1 LESGFF
7 RWHPIIKI
15 PVVNIGPGV
24 NLMSA
29 KVVEF
34 KTQNLKQK
42 EKERIILSYLNVVKI
57 VAKKIYQKLP
67 SNYELDD
74 LISCGTLGLMDAIEK
89 YDPAKGVKFKTY
101 AEYRIKGQ
109 ILDELR
115 ALDWAS
121 RATRDKIK
129 NFEKVEA
136 ELQVSLGR
144 EVTCGDM
151 CGALELKKS
160 EYFKL
165 LERIR
170 PVQTISINPAVS
182 GEFTSAPVLVDEREV
197 ADPYGNVE
205 KNNVREIIREKI
217 ESLPT
222 NEGKVL
228 SLYYFEEKTMRE
240 ISRELKV
247 TESRVSQL
255 HNSSMERL
263 KKRVVDSELV
273 AA

>member
-1 LESGFF
+1 M
-7 RWHPIIKI
+7 
-15 PVVNIGPGV
+15 N
-24 NLMSA
+24 A

-34 KTQNLKQK
+34 KPQKLKK
-42 EKERIILSYLNVVKI
+42 KDKERIIVSYLETVKI
-57 VAKKIYQKLP
+57 IAKKIYLKLP

-74 LISCGTLGLMDAIEK
+74 LISCGTIGLMDAIEK

-129 NFEKVEA
+129 NFEKVESQ
-136 ELQVSLGR
+136 LQESLGR
-144 EVTCGDM
+144 KVTCGDM
-151 CGALELKKS
+151 CGALKLKKS

-170 PVQTISINPAVS
+170 PVQTVSLNPGEGEDSARVPDIVDQSEAHDPFINA
-182 GEFTSAPVLVDEREV
+182 
-197 ADPYGNVE
+197 N
-205 KNNVREIIREKI
+205 KNNVRDFVRKKI
-217 ESLPT
+217 DSLPE

-240 ISRELKV
+240 ISKELKV

-255 HNSSMERL
+255 HHSSMARL
-263 KKRVVDSELV
+263 KKRVSNSELKI
-273 AA
+273 A

>member
-1 LESGFF
+1 MKF
-7 RWHPIIKI
+7 
-15 PVVNIGPGV
+15 GPGV
-24 NLMSA
+24 RFMSA

-34 KTQNLKQK
+34 KTQNLKK
-42 EKERIILSYLNVVKI
+42 KDKERIILSYLNVVKI

-67 SNYELDD
+67 SSYELDD

-89 YDPAKGVKFKTY
+89 YDPSKGVKFKTY

-136 ELQVSLGR
+136 QLQESLGR

-151 CGALELKKS
+151 CGALELKKK

-170 PVQTISINPAVS
+170 PVQTISLNPAS
-182 GEFTSAPVLVDEREV
+182 TGEFSGAPELVDEKET
-197 ADPYGNVE
+197 ADPFENVR
-205 KNNVREIIREKI
+205 KNNVRELIQEKI
-217 ESLPT
+217 SSLPV

-240 ISRELKV
+240 ISKELKV

-255 HNSSMERL
+255 HHSSMARL
-263 KKRVVDSELV
+263 KKKVADSELN

>member
-1 LESGFF
+1 M
-7 RWHPIIKI
+7 
-15 PVVNIGPGV
+15 N
-24 NLMSA
+24 A

-34 KTQNLKQK
+34 KPQKLKGQDK
-42 EKERIILSYLNVVKI
+42 DRVIISYLNVVTI
-57 VAKKIYQKLP
+57 IAKKIYQKLP

-136 ELQVSLGR
+136 QLQESLGR
-144 EVTCGDM
+144 EITCGDM
-151 CGALELKKS
+151 CSALEIKQND
-160 EYFKL
+160 YFKL

-170 PVQTISINPAVS
+170 PVQTISLNPAVG
-182 GEFTSAPVLVDEREV
+182 GECFAAPVLVDQRES
-197 ADPYGNVE
+197 ADPFENVK

-217 ESLPT
+217 ETLPE

-240 ISRELKV
+240 ISKELKV

-255 HNSSMERL
+255 HHSSMARL
-263 KKRVVDSELV
+263 KKKVAESELM